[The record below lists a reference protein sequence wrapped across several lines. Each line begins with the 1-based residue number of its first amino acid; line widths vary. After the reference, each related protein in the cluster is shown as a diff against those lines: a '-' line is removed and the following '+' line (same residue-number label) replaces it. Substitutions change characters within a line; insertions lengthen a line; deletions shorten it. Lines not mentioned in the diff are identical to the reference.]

1 MHNFLPNGSS
11 LLAGQNK
18 RMNKERNMWKVKYA
32 AVLLVLPILL
42 CSCAKKEV
50 GERVLDVEGISWP
63 IFRGDSSL
71 SGIAE
76 DNVPDKLSLLWS
88 FNTESYI
95 ISSPVIGS
103 GRVYIGS
110 TDGKVYA
117 LNLLDGREVWA
128 FDTEDDI
135 EASPLLLDDAVYIG
149 NLSGE
154 FFCLDALSGQERWR
168 YKCGSSIY
176 GSANWVKS
184 PNSEK
189 AWILVG
195 SYDNRMYCFDA
206 HAGELKWV
214 YETDNFIN
222 GAPSTDGTHV
232 IFGGCDEILHIVS
245 VSDGTKTGEVWAGS
259 YIPGSAALIDNI
271 AYLGHYDNK
280 LVAIDLI
287 EKKIVWE
294 YQDKEHPG
302 PFFSSPAVTKDRVVI
317 GSRDGYMHCVGR
329 ERGEKIWDFQTF
341 DEIDGSPVIA
351 GDKVIFGSI
360 DGRLYIVNLED
371 GKKIWSYE
379 IGAAI
384 IGCPA
389 VAGGLIVIG
398 SEDGRVYAF
407 GEK

>member
-1 MHNFLPNGSS
+1 MR
-11 LLAGQNK
+11 K
-18 RMNKERNMWKVKYA
+18 IKYTLM
-32 AVLLVLPILL
+32 LLVVPILL

-50 GERVLDVEGISWP
+50 VKQNLDISEVSWP
-63 IFRGDSSL
+63 IFRGDSAL

-76 DNVPDKLSLLWS
+76 DRVPDKLSLLWS

-103 GRVYIGS
+103 ESVYIGS
-110 TDGKVYA
+110 TDGKIYS
-117 LNLLDGREVWA
+117 LDLITGREVWT

-154 FFCLDALSGQERWR
+154 FFCLDALSGLELWR

-176 GSANWVKS
+176 GSANFVRDSSGQNAK
-184 PNSEK
+184 
-189 AWILVG
+189 ILVG

-206 HAGELKWV
+206 VAGELLWV

-222 GAPSTDGTHV
+222 GAPSTDGIHV
-232 IFGGCDEILHIVS
+232 VFGGCDEILHIIS
-245 VSDGTKTGEVWAGS
+245 VSDGQKAGEVWAGS
-259 YIPGSAALIDNI
+259 YIPGSAAIVDNQ
-271 AYLGHYDNK
+271 AYLGHYDNQ
-280 LVAIDLI
+280 LVAIDLVEEEVI
-287 EKKIVWE
+287 WTYE
-294 YQDKEHPG
+294 DREHPG

-317 GSRDGYMHCVGR
+317 GSRDGYMHCVDR
-329 ERGEKIWDFQTF
+329 KTGEKIWDFQTF

-360 DGRLYIVNLED
+360 DGRLYIVNLKNGE
-371 GKKIWSYE
+371 KIWSYE
-379 IGAAI
+379 IGAAL

-389 VAGGLIVIG
+389 VAGGFIVIG
-398 SEDGRVYAF
+398 SEDGRVYMF
-407 GEK
+407 GEKL